1 MSRKEYMKE
10 LAYLLQDIPEG
21 EREEALAWYEDYFD
35 DAGPGQEAE
44 VIKKLGSPEKVAAVI
59 KDGLG
64 GRNEEAGEYTEAGYR
79 DDRFRED
86 NKVPEP
92 RMEPL
97 REEKD
102 TGYHYDKEGVESK
115 RKRSRGEILLILMLC
130 IIAIPVI
137 LPIAGGVF
145 GVLAGLFG
153 AGLAVAVAVPV
164 CVVVAV
170 ILGIIF
176 IGVGIAEVFLSPGF
190 GLLMMGGGFL
200 ALAAGI
206 LLSLVCVLVIG
217 RLIPWAFRGITGF
230 IGRIFKRGGYAS

>member
-10 LAYLLQDIPEG
+10 LAYLLQDIPDG

-35 DAGPGQEAE
+35 EAGPEQEAE
-44 VIKKLGSPEKVAAVI
+44 VIRKLGSPAKVAALI

-64 GRNEEAGEYTEAGYR
+64 GRNDEAGEYTETGYR
-79 DDRFRED
+79 DERFREH

-102 TGYHYDKEGVESK
+102 TDYQYDGSGVKEK
-115 RKRSRGEILLILMLC
+115 RKRSRGEILLIIMLC

-137 LPIAGGVF
+137 LPIIGGVF
-145 GVLAGLFG
+145 GVLTGLLG
-153 AGLAVAVAVPV
+153 VGLAVAVAVPV

-170 ILGIIF
+170 ILGIVLV
-176 IGVGIAEVFLSPGF
+176 GVGIAEVFLSPGF
-190 GLLMMGGGFL
+190 GLLMMGGGCL

-206 LLSLVCVLVIG
+206 LLILACVLIIG
-217 RLIPWAFRGITGF
+217 KFIPWVFQLITEF
-230 IGRIFKRGGYAS
+230 AGRICKRGGYAK

>member
-10 LAYLLQDIPEG
+10 LAYLLQDIPDG

-35 DAGPGQEAE
+35 EAGPEQEAE
-44 VIKKLGSPEKVAAVI
+44 VIQKLGSPAKVAAVI

-64 GRNEEAGEYTEAGYR
+64 GRNEEAGEYTETGYR

-97 REEKD
+97 REDKD
-102 TGYHYDKEGVESK
+102 TAYQYGGAGRKEK
-115 RKRSRGEILLILMLC
+115 KKRSRGEILLIVMLC
-130 IIAIPVI
+130 IVAIPVV
-137 LPIAGGVF
+137 LPIIGSVF
-145 GVLAGLFG
+145 GVLAGLLG
-153 AGLAVAVAVPV
+153 AGLAIAVAVPV

-170 ILGIIF
+170 ILGIVF
-176 IGVGIAEVFLSPGF
+176 IGVGIAEVFLSPGL
-190 GLLMMGGGFL
+190 GLLMIGGGFL

-206 LLSLVCVLVIG
+206 LLILACVLVIG
-217 RLIPWAFRGITGF
+217 KFIPWIIRLITGF
-230 IGRIFKRGGYAS
+230 AGKIFKRGGYAS

>member
-10 LAYLLQDIPEG
+10 LAYLLQDIPDG
-21 EREEALAWYEDYFD
+21 EREEALTWYEDYFD
-35 DAGPGQEAE
+35 EAGPEQEAE
-44 VIKKLGSPEKVAAVI
+44 VIRKLGSPAKVAAI
-59 KDGLG
+59 IRDGLSG
-64 GRNEEAGEYTEAGYR
+64 GNGEAGEYTEAGYQ

-102 TGYHYDKEGVESK
+102 TDYQYDRSGADGK
-115 RKRSRGEILLILMLC
+115 RKRSRGEILLIIMLC
-130 IIAIPVI
+130 IIALPVI
-137 LPIAGGVF
+137 LPIVGGVF
-145 GVLAGLFG
+145 GGLTGLLG

-164 CVVVAV
+164 CAVVAV

-190 GLLMMGGGFL
+190 GLLMMGCGFL

-206 LLSLVCVLVIG
+206 LLILVCVLVIG
-217 RLIPWAFRGITGF
+217 KFIPWIFRVITGF
-230 IGRIFKRGGYAS
+230 AGRIFKRGGDAS